1 MHLELNMSRMDWK
14 TAVIVNDGIAILAN
28 QGAPFAAEFL
38 KQARVPW
45 NVIDRVLAP
54 NGKRRGQKR
63 PRDGSGDG
71 QNDGRGWLM
80 AMHAEK

>member
-1 MHLELNMSRMDWK
+1 MHVELNMSRMDWK

-54 NGKRRGQKR
+54 NGKRRGQKLR
-63 PRDGSGDG
+63 KDISGE
-71 QNDGRGWLM
+71 GRGWW
-80 AMHAEK
+80 AAIHAEK

>member
-1 MHLELNMSRMDWK
+1 MDWK

-54 NGKRRGQKR
+54 NGKVRGQKLQ
-63 PRDGSGDG
+63 RDSSGDG
-71 QNDGRGWLM
+71 RHDGRGWL
-80 AMHAEK
+80 AAKHAEK

>member
-1 MHLELNMSRMDWK
+1 MDWK

-54 NGKRRGQKR
+54 NGKRRGQKLQ
-63 PRDGSGDG
+63 RDSSGDG
-71 QNDGRGWLM
+71 RHDGRGWL
-80 AMHAEK
+80 AAKHAEK